1 MYLPCNIDW
10 IYPTQ
15 NRLAKFFMMLKYTL
29 HTFTLTSSHITWVHV
44 TSIQLQVNKI
54 LINIYIKILNLEM
67 QVYHC
72 MTHPQKF
79 SPNCPKGTNWTK
91 WAKKIMDNGDIK
103 EKQIPGHIP

>member
-1 MYLPCNIDW
+1 MYPPCNIDW

-15 NRLAKFFMMLKYTL
+15 NRLAKFFVMLKYTL

-54 LINIYIKILNLEM
+54 LINIYIKILNLDM

-79 SPNCPKGTNWTK
+79 SPNCPNRTNWTK
-91 WAKKIMDNGDIK
+91 WAKNMDNGDIK
-103 EKQIPGHIP
+103 ETQIPGHIP